1 VVFSLAIVPIDWVG
15 NMLEPLH
22 KHLLNDFQQDF
33 PLTPTPYRDIA
44 DQLGVSED
52 EVLKAFKILSEQQL
66 ISRIGPV
73 ISPNS
78 IGNSALV
85 AMAVA
90 DEELQRV
97 ADLISKYPE
106 VNHNY
111 ERENRFN
118 LWFVVVAEDERHL
131 TQVIADMESQTGY
144 KAMLL
149 PMLADYFI
157 NLGFELNLT

>member
-1 VVFSLAIVPIDWVG
+1 MLA
-15 NMLEPLH
+15 PLH
-22 KHLLNDFQQDF
+22 KHLLNDYQQDF

-52 EVLKAFKILSEQQL
+52 DVLKAFKTLSEQQL

-131 TQVIADMESQTGY
+131 TQVIADMESETGY

-157 NLGFELNLT
+157 NLGFELSLT

>member
-1 VVFSLAIVPIDWVG
+1 
-15 NMLEPLH
+15 MLSSLH
-22 KHLLNDFQQDF
+22 KHLLNDYQQDF

-44 DQLGVSED
+44 DRLGVSED
-52 EVLKAFKILSEQQL
+52 AVLNAFQALSEQQM

-73 ISPNS
+73 IAPNS

-85 AMAVA
+85 AMAVPE
-90 DEELQRV
+90 DDVLRV
-97 ADLISKYPE
+97 AELISAYPE

-118 LWFVVVAEDERHL
+118 LWFVVVADDEARL
-131 TQVIADMESQTGY
+131 QRVIADIETTTGY
-144 KAMLL
+144 RALSL

>member
-1 VVFSLAIVPIDWVG
+1 
-15 NMLEPLH
+15 MLLPLH
-22 KHLLNDFQQDF
+22 KRLLNDYQQDF
-33 PLTPTPYRDIA
+33 PLSPTPYRDIA
-44 DQLGVSED
+44 EQLGVSE
-52 EVLKAFKILSEQQL
+52 EQVLDAFQSLSEQQM

-73 ISPNS
+73 IAPNS

-90 DEELQRV
+90 EADLLRV
-97 ADLISKYPE
+97 AEQVSAYPQ

-118 LWFVVVAEDERHL
+118 LWFVVVADDERHL
-131 TQVIADMESQTGY
+131 KAVIADIESQTGY
-144 KAMLL
+144 PAMLL

-157 NLGFELNLT
+157 NLGFELDLYD